1 MWHDKKFTNIASFI
15 KGLPKAVADHVASF
29 LRHLFDKPASR
40 KEEKKKKVLR
50 NTVTD
55 ATLLCMGGGE
65 VELEASNR
73 NIALQD
79 TAEKVVCGAFC

>member
-1 MWHDKKFTNIASFI
+1 MWHDKKFTNIASSI
-15 KGLPKAVADHVASF
+15 KGLPKAVAGHVASF
-29 LRHLFDKPASR
+29 LKHLFDKPASR
-40 KEEKKKKVLR
+40 KEEKKKKLR

-65 VELEASNR
+65 VELQASNC